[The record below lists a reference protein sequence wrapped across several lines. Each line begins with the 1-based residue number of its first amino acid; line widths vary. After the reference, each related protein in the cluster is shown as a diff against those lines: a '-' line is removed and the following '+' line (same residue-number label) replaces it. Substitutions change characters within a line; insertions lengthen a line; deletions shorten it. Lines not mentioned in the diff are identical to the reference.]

1 MKVPPD
7 RWDFRFKWVV
17 NFKEFV
23 DSFGQVNLLVIG
35 VTEDGRQITS
45 NLRNAIVTEVR
56 YEDGPSAASMIF
68 TDVAQRSPTNDEVTD
83 MLESLDANATL
94 AETIDFVIDYSL
106 GETIEIMTDLI
117 SAHHIIYGSYHA
129 TQDSLESDFEQW
141 EEVLSVKGGVK
152 EYIMSELSSP
162 AYKLQLWRPEFSW
175 IYSKGFIPERKRFV
189 DRHFNNKYGKNA
201 SSVQSLQG
209 LKRCGIS

>member
-1 MKVPPD
+1 
-7 RWDFRFKWVV
+7 
-17 NFKEFV
+17 
-23 DSFGQVNLLVIG
+23 
-35 VTEDGRQITS
+35 
-45 NLRNAIVTEVR
+45 
-56 YEDGPSAASMIF
+56 
-68 TDVAQRSPTNDEVTD
+68 

-162 AYKLQLWRPEFSW
+162 AYSYNYGDLNLVGFTQK
-175 IYSKGFIPERKRFV
+175 IYTRKENALLI
-189 DRHFNNKYGKNA
+189 DTLTTNMGKMPPLYKA
-201 SSVQSLQG
+201 FRG
-209 LKRCGIS
+209 